1 MKRHGHGPDL
11 ISRKNPTAQLARCR
25 AQQFGYSDY
34 SSLAAVSFWVL
45 KVVSVNMPIANK
57 TQMML
62 MNILMMT
69 FAFSMKD
76 EEDEDYEPR
85 VEVRRILTNIPKFPD
100 ISAFGPKSIGAL
112 KLLNDWIDDDVGEWL
127 VTHEKGEFLDEDSGI
142 PTTPFGQDDVKVK
155 SESDGAGEE
164 SGEAGEEKA
173 GEEAKP
179 KKKAGIMSPAAKRMQ
194 KIADRKM
201 MNFIASQASIDVPEG
216 TPQRN
221 L

>member
-1 MKRHGHGPDL
+1 M
-11 ISRKNPTAQLARCR
+11 
-25 AQQFGYSDY
+25 
-34 SSLAAVSFWVL
+34 L

-76 EEDEDYEPR
+76 EDDEDYEPR
-85 VEVRRILTNIPKFPD
+85 VEVRRILTHIPLFPD

-142 PTTPFGQDDVKVK
+142 PTTALEHNDAKVK
-155 SESDGAGEE
+155 SESHGAGEE

-173 GEEAKP
+173 GEEAKA
-179 KKKAGIMSPAAKRMQ
+179 KKKAGFMSLQ
-194 KIADRKM
+194 G
-201 MNFIASQASIDVPEG
+201 FV
-216 TPQRN
+216 
-221 L
+221 

>member
-1 MKRHGHGPDL
+1 M
-11 ISRKNPTAQLARCR
+11 
-25 AQQFGYSDY
+25 
-34 SSLAAVSFWVL
+34 SFWEL
-45 KVVSVNMPIANK
+45 EAASVKMPLVNK

-127 VTHEKGEFLDEDSGI
+127 VTHEKGEFLDDDSGI

-155 SESDGAGEE
+155 SESDGAGK
-164 SGEAGEEKA
+164 SKSDGAGEEKA
-173 GEEAKP
+173 GGDGGTP
-179 KKKAGIMSPAAKRMQ
+179 MSPAAKSTISFYTAKGKRMR
-194 KIADRKM
+194 KIAERKM
-201 MNFIASQASIDVPEG
+201 ENFRASQATFFTQIKDVASSSCMLEAVMGRQCKFPSSVKRG
-216 TPQRN
+216 MC
-221 L
+221 LD

>member
-1 MKRHGHGPDL
+1 M
-11 ISRKNPTAQLARCR
+11 
-25 AQQFGYSDY
+25 
-34 SSLAAVSFWVL
+34 SFWEL
-45 KVVSVNMPIANK
+45 EAASVKMPLVNK

-142 PTTPFGQDDVKVK
+142 PMTPLDQDDVKVK
-155 SESDGAGEE
+155 SESDGAGEG

-173 GEEAKP
+173 GEEAK
-179 KKKAGIMSPAAKRMQ
+179 A
-194 KIADRKM
+194 
-201 MNFIASQASIDVPEG
+201 
-216 TPQRN
+216 
-221 L
+221 

>member
-1 MKRHGHGPDL
+1 M
-11 ISRKNPTAQLARCR
+11 
-25 AQQFGYSDY
+25 
-34 SSLAAVSFWVL
+34 SFWV
-45 KVVSVNMPIANK
+45 SVKMPLANK

-69 FAFSMKD
+69 FAFSLKD

-85 VEVRRILTNIPKFPD
+85 VEVRRILADIPKFPD

-142 PTTPFGQDDVKVK
+142 PMTPLDQDDVKVK
-155 SESDGAGEE
+155 SESDGTFFLLLCVSVTSSTGGVT
-164 SGEAGEEKA
+164 S
-173 GEEAKP
+173 
-179 KKKAGIMSPAAKRMQ
+179 
-194 KIADRKM
+194 
-201 MNFIASQASIDVPEG
+201 
-216 TPQRN
+216 

>member
-1 MKRHGHGPDL
+1 MRGYGHRPAL

-34 SSLAAVSFWVL
+34 SSLAVVSFWVL
-45 KVVSVNMPIANK
+45 KVVSVNMQIANK

-155 SESDGAGEE
+155 SESD
-164 SGEAGEEKA
+164 S
-173 GEEAKP
+173 
-179 KKKAGIMSPAAKRMQ
+179 
-194 KIADRKM
+194 
-201 MNFIASQASIDVPEG
+201 
-216 TPQRN
+216 
-221 L
+221 